1 MLILV
6 GLILSIGVS
15 LATYFCSNLA
25 NYSPWYLFL
34 LIPFVITYFV
44 LYLNVYWLIVLI
56 SIGPYRNKDFPG
68 KVNMWCLFHVRLVAS
83 FCVALQ
89 GIVVRKRNFK
99 KIPKQASLILFNHIS
114 DYDPWVL
121 YKVMGGRYAFVG
133 KYALRN
139 IPMVRSLSSSI
150 GTLYVENNNPEL
162 NYKMVDM
169 AVDYISNQNTS
180 VVIAPEGTRNFD
192 GKLREF
198 KHGGFNI
205 ALRSKCP
212 IVLTGFTNMEKA
224 LKKKKFGLVKI
235 KVEVFDVIEPEQYEG
250 MSAGQIAKMCEEKY
264 LTYLGQK

>member
-6 GLILSIGVS
+6 GLILSIGAS
-15 LATYFCSNLA
+15 LATYFGSSLI
-25 NYSPWYLFL
+25 NYSSWYLFL

-44 LYLNVYWLIVLI
+44 LYLNIYWLIVLI
-56 SIGPYRNKDFPG
+56 SIAPYRDKDFPG

-83 FCVALQ
+83 FCVSLQ
-89 GIVVRKRNFK
+89 GIFVRKRNFK
-99 KIPKQASLILFNHIS
+99 KLPKQASLILFNHIS

-121 YKVMGGRYAFVG
+121 YKVMRGRYAFVG

-139 IPMVRSLSSSI
+139 IPMVKSLASSI
-150 GTLYVENNNPEL
+150 GTLYVESNNPEL

-169 AVDYISNQNTS
+169 AVDYISNKDTS

-205 ALRSKCP
+205 ATRSECP
-212 IVLTGFTNMEKA
+212 IVLVGFNNMGDA
-224 LKKKKFGLVKI
+224 LKKKKLSFVKI
-235 KVEVFDVIEPEQYEG
+235 NVELFDVVKPEEYKG
-250 MSAGQIAKMCEEKY
+250 MSAGEVAELCEKRYQKY
-264 LTYLGQK
+264 LEK